1 MPEILITISE
11 LCMYVK
17 FCETF
22 LRMCWLELMFTF
34 VLLDISRVS
43 VFKDGVVLVAASL
56 QIALSVYL
64 KRVIF
69 RLSDFLV
76 IYWLQLLFESVST
89 L

>member
-1 MPEILITISE
+1 
-11 LCMYVK
+11 
-17 FCETF
+17 
-22 LRMCWLELMFTF
+22 MCWLELMFTF

-64 KRVIF
+64 MRVIF

-76 IYWLQLLFESVST
+76 IYWLQLLFGSVST

>member
-1 MPEILITISE
+1 
-11 LCMYVK
+11 
-17 FCETF
+17 
-22 LRMCWLELMFTF
+22 MCWLELMFTF

-76 IYWLQLLFESVST
+76 IYWLQLLFGSVST